1 MSQPRNT
8 ALRAYA
14 VVNNPYFVW
23 KVVNPCH
30 FVLKNLSLTQSIFAR
45 SSKLRMYGA
54 EGMNAIGTELLD
66 QFGRVQT
73 PNRKGIVGKN

>member
-1 MSQPRNT
+1 M
-8 ALRAYA
+8 
-14 VVNNPYFVW
+14 
-23 KVVNPCH
+23 
-30 FVLKNLSLTQSIFAR
+30 LKNWSLTQSIFAR

-73 PNRKGIVGKN
+73 PNRKGIVGKNWHKSGGTSFRPEAPNEPVEWRKPQLVLR